1 MMLYRERNENK
12 RREFQEQLAAY
23 DEEQLVWTDECGVN
37 RDLDRLHG
45 RSQRG
50 QRIMDDTSGNRIVPR
65 ISMIA
70 GYCDGHLL
78 APFRFDG
85 HTDSVVF
92 NLWVENILLP
102 ELKSG
107 QVVILDNASFH
118 KSKTTRQLIE
128 SADCQLLFQP
138 PYSPDLNKIEPQW
151 AILKQGVRTNQ
162 NTDLTIHQKLDIQ
175 LVKMSEP

>member
-1 MMLYRERNENK
+1 MMLYKQRNEQK
-12 RREFQEQLAAY
+12 RKEFQDQISTFEDEQI
-23 DEEQLVWTDECGVN
+23 VWVDECGMN
-37 RDLDRLHG
+37 RELYRLYG

-50 QRIMDDTSGNRIVPR
+50 QRIQDETSGDRIVPR

-70 GYCDGHLL
+70 GYCQGHLL
-78 APFRFDG
+78 APCRFDG

-92 NLWVENILLP
+92 NLWVKKILLP

-107 QVVILDNASFH
+107 QIIILDNASFH

-128 SADCQLLFQP
+128 SVDCQLLFQP

-151 AILKQGVRTNQ
+151 AILKQGVRTNIDS
-162 NTDLTIHQKLDIQ
+162 DLSIHQQLDAQ
-175 LVKMSEP
+175 LIKMSEP

>member
-1 MMLYRERNENK
+1 MLYQQRNEQK
-12 RREFQEQLAAY
+12 RKEFQDKISTFKDEQI
-23 DEEQLVWTDECGVN
+23 VWVDECGMN
-37 RDLDRLHG
+37 RELYRLYG

-50 QRIMDDTSGNRIVPR
+50 QRIEDETSGDRIVPR

-70 GYCDGHLL
+70 GYCQDHLL

-85 HTDSVVF
+85 HTDSIVF
-92 NLWVENILLP
+92 NLWVEKCLLS

-118 KSKTTRQLIE
+118 TSKKTRQLIE
-128 SADCQLLFQP
+128 SVDCQLLFQP
-138 PYSPDLNKIEPQW
+138 AYSPDLNKIEPQW
-151 AILKQGVRTNQ
+151 ANLKQGVRANQ
-162 NTDLTIHQKLDIQ
+162 NADFTIHQKLDIQ

>member
-1 MMLYRERNENK
+1 MLYQERNEHK
-12 RREFQEQLAAY
+12 RKEFQEKISTFDDDQI
-23 DEEQLVWTDECGVN
+23 VWVDECGMN
-37 RDLDRLHG
+37 RELYRLYG
-45 RSQRG
+45 RSQAG
-50 QRIMDDTSGNRIVPR
+50 QRIRDETSGDRIVPR

-70 GYCDGHLL
+70 GYCKGHLL

-92 NLWVENILLP
+92 SLWVEKCLLS

-107 QVVILDNASFH
+107 QVIILDNASFH
-118 KSKTTRQLIE
+118 KSKKTRQLIE
-128 SADCQLLFQP
+128 LADCQLLFQP

-151 AILKQGVRTNQ
+151 ANLKQGVRANQ
-162 NTDLTIHQKLDIQ
+162 NTDLSIHQKLDIQ